1 MDPSFY
7 ASYYRHED
15 RHWWFRWRFELI
27 TRLVSEQKKGPDFRI
42 LDAGCGTGQM
52 LKHLE
57 ELGDAIGIDTSAQA
71 TAFAQSRGVKK
82 LVQGSITE
90 VPFPEATFDCIVAL
104 DVIEHVEDDFGI
116 LQSLH
121 EVLKPGGRL
130 IITVP
135 AYEILWSEHDEINH
149 HKRRY
154 TAPKLQNLIEA
165 AGYSVDRVTYCNT
178 VFFLPIFAIRKFK
191 NLMRKARNSNGAHP
205 DGLQSDLGDYPELMN
220 EAAFRVMQMENGL
233 MRHVNLPFG
242 VSILAVAERVA
253 PVAERVVPSE
263 EQVDRV
269 VEQPVEAAKPY
280 SNGTANDMIYV
291 PLGDEVELG
300 TSYK

>member
-27 TRLVSEQKKGPDFRI
+27 TRLVAEQKTGQTFRI

-57 ELGDAIGIDTSAQA
+57 QLGDAIGIDSSAQA
-71 TAFAQSRGVKK
+71 TSFAQSRGVKK
-82 LVQGSITE
+82 LVRGSITD

-104 DVIEHVEDDFGI
+104 DVIEHIEDDFGI

-135 AYEILWSEHDEINH
+135 AYKLLWSEHDEINH

-154 TAPKLQNLIEA
+154 TAPDLRRLIEQ
-165 AGYSVDRVTYCNT
+165 AGFSVDRVTYCNT
-178 VFFLPIFAIRKFK
+178 FLFLPIFAIRKYK
-191 NLMRKARNSNGAHP
+191 NLVRKARTSNGVNP
-205 DGLQSDLGDYPELMN
+205 DGLESDLGDYPEFMN
-220 EAAFRVMQMENGL
+220 EAAFRVMQAENGL
-233 MRHVNLPFG
+233 MRHIDLPFG
-242 VSILAVAERVA
+242 VSILAVAERTAPVEQSMDDGVRESDRTPVPYTNGKVSDLIHL
-253 PVAERVVPSE
+253 PVAE
-263 EQVDRV
+263 QV
-269 VEQPVEAAKPY
+269 EMGSSFK
-280 SNGTANDMIYV
+280 
-291 PLGDEVELG
+291 
-300 TSYK
+300 

>member
-27 TRLVSEQKKGPDFRI
+27 TRLVAEQKTGQTFRI

-57 ELGDAIGIDTSAQA
+57 QLGDAIGIDSSAEATS
-71 TAFAQSRGVKK
+71 FAQSRGVKK
-82 LVQGSITE
+82 LVRGSITD

-104 DVIEHVEDDFGI
+104 DVIEHVDDDFGI

-135 AYEILWSEHDEINH
+135 AYKLLWSEHDEINH

-154 TAPKLQNLIEA
+154 TAPDLRRLIEQ
-165 AGYSVDRVTYCNT
+165 AGFSVDRVTYCNT
-178 VFFLPIFAIRKFK
+178 FLFLPIFAIRKYK
-191 NLMRKARNSNGAHP
+191 NLVRKARTSNGVNP
-205 DGLQSDLGDYPELMN
+205 DGLESDLGDYPEFMN
-220 EAAFRVMQMENGL
+220 EAAFRVMQAENGL
-233 MRHVNLPFG
+233 MRHIDLPFG
-242 VSILAVAERVA
+242 VSILAVAERIA
-253 PVAERVVPSE
+253 PVE
-263 EQVDRV
+263 ESVDEGVR
-269 VEQPVEAAKPY
+269 ESDRTPVPY
-280 SNGTANDMIYV
+280 SNGKVKDLIHLPVA
-291 PLGDEVELG
+291 EQVEMG
-300 TSYK
+300 SSFK